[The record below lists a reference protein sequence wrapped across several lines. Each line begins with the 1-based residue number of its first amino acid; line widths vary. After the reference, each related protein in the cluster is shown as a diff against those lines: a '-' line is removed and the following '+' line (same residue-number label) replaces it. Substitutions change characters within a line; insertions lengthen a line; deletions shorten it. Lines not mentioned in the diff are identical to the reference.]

1 MSFLFNCRLGTLILC
16 LMKVSQ
22 VDIGLFCSWS
32 QRKNACLPLSMMLAV
47 GLLVHMT
54 FLILRN
60 ILSVP
65 SLLTVFYYEWIWILF
80 TFHGLV
86 EMIIQFLTFILCGI
100 IFISFDCCWSSVLLA
115 TSCLFYISIYNFRYL
130 NETFHIYGC
139 QVHIIIIILG
149 KVVQAAREGLIPE
162 SWELL
167 GRLQFFRSK
176 NRWITT
182 KEFTQYVSLNKFTL
196 GGWE

>member
-1 MSFLFNCRLGTLILC
+1 
-16 LMKVSQ
+16 
-22 VDIGLFCSWS
+22 
-32 QRKNACLPLSMMLAV
+32 MLAV
-47 GLLVHMT
+47 GLSYMT

-65 SLLTVFYYEWIWILF
+65 SLLTFFYYEWILNFVQHFSWIGRDDHTVF
-80 TFHGLV
+80 NFHF
-86 EMIIQFLTFILCGI
+86 MWCI

-115 TSCLFYISIYNFRYL
+115 TSCLFYISIYNFIYL

-149 KVVQAAREGLIPE
+149 KVKEAARQGLIVRKLW
-162 SWELL
+162 SWFGEHSS
-167 GRLQFFRSK
+167 FRSK

-182 KEFTQYVSLNKFTL
+182 KEFTQYVSLK
-196 GGWE
+196 